1 MLLVGT
7 VIHAEMFTARKTG
20 EVYTKL
26 FVPVSSG
33 IAEVVGKG
41 DLTPLTG
48 CADVPFRL
56 VARDGGVKLYYDG
69 EEV

>member
-1 MLLVGT
+1 MTCLGT
-7 VIHAEMFTARKTG
+7 VIHAEKFTAKKTG
-20 EVYTKL
+20 KVYTKL

-33 IAEVVGKG
+33 ISEVINEG
-41 DLTPLTG
+41 DLTPLVG

-56 VARDGGVKLYYDG
+56 SLRNGELKLYYAG